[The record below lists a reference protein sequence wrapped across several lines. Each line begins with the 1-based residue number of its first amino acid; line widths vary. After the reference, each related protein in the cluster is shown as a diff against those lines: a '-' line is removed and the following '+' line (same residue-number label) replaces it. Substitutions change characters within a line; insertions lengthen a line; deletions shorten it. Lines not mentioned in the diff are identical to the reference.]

1 MLCRSTLA
9 LKWLLSN
16 SNFTKQIVLTYAC
29 CYSHSGWG
37 SKSKVSKRK
46 LKFINVNMALP
57 PEAEAVLAPLRA
69 LVKEQGDLVRQMKAE
84 NAPEIDVKKAVSE
97 LKNRKK
103 ALEEKELSLR

>member
-16 SNFTKQIVLTYAC
+16 SNFTKQIILTSAC
-29 CYSHSGWG
+29 CNSGWG
-37 SKSKVSKRK
+37 SKSKVAKRK

-57 PEAEAVLAPLRA
+57 PEVEEVLAPLRA
-69 LVKEQGDLVRQMKAE
+69 LVKEQGDLVHQMKAE
-84 NAPEIDVKKAVSE
+84 NVPEIDVKKAVAE